1 MTGEHIETWAHMQ
14 TTFTIQFL
22 ILRICRSSPFVL
34 RSFVNKQTLVHALTC
49 RWSGAESIFEPVT
62 TRNYDASRS
71 LQATFSEDSFWVQQV
86 IIIHPM
92 YHIDQTSK
100 AGKWYIILNDK
111 FLYLLFKYRK
121 GAAVTH
127 IIHKTIFDFYPSAS
141 HCSWPLNGTSQ
152 WGRNCFLCLV
162 SCSWNVSFVIKKSAK
177 KFGKSWWWYL
187 YKNIETEYMYSLGI
201 FSPFSDWNIGM
212 VWPYPPAPVIC
223 RTASFIKGPRTDEK
237 VFPHTVIQYVW
248 YG

>member
-1 MTGEHIETWAHMQ
+1 MQ
-14 TTFTIQFL
+14 TTFTTQFL

-34 RSFVNKQTLVHALTC
+34 RSFVNKQTLAHALTC

-86 IIIHPM
+86 TIIHPM

-121 GAAVTH
+121 GSVVTH
-127 IIHKTIFDFYPSAS
+127 MIHKIIFDFLPQCIS
-141 HCSWPLNGTSQ
+141 LLLTSE
-152 WGRNCFLCLV
+152 
-162 SCSWNVSFVIKKSAK
+162 WNEPMGSELF
-177 KFGKSWWWYL
+177 
-187 YKNIETEYMYSLGI
+187 SLSGI
-201 FSPFSDWNIGM
+201 MFMKYI
-212 VWPYPPAPVIC
+212 I
-223 RTASFIKGPRTDEK
+223 R
-237 VFPHTVIQYVW
+237 H
-248 YG
+248 